1 MMDHDTNAWVAN
13 QPGDVLIMTSIRSS
27 LTFAL
32 ESLSRTS
39 TQFEELERA
48 IEAALIMASRQ
59 ELEQTVFREI
69 HRVYRRLSVD

>member
-1 MMDHDTNAWVAN
+1 MMDHDTNACAAN